1 MAQRSFQFVTFCAL
15 LFLFQGCET
24 TSSYTQG
31 NEFTQGLNYQQDGRF
46 EQAALLYR
54 SYLQQN
60 PQGGQAEAA
69 LFRLGES
76 YYMLG
81 DSTSALKELNA
92 YTRQYPTGQYLPNA
106 RIYLENLRQEIE
118 RTPLPSDMKPI
129 EDRKARVVQLE
140 AEVKK
145 NPQDADARISL
156 ANAYIDVQALTLA
169 EKSLAAAEPL
179 VEDYSQT
186 EKLQQARKRLA
197 EAKAKKPMYA
207 SDLYNN
213 SGALR
218 IVNDQGQLRQRGEV
232 SDRQRRYFYVVTGQI
247 ENRSDQRFNSVE
259 VQVDLY
265 DFFEKLLASQTQ
277 RVGLVAPQGRRA
289 FSMEISLDM
298 PAETQV
304 SRHQITL
311 IY

>member
-1 MAQRSFQFVTFCAL
+1 MARCSFQLVTFCAFL
-15 LFLFQGCET
+15 LLFQGCET
-24 TSSYTQG
+24 TGNYTQG
-31 NEFTQGLNYQQDGRF
+31 NEYTQGLNYQQEGRF

-60 PQGGQAEAA
+60 PQGARAEDA

-81 DSTSALKELNA
+81 ASPSALKELHA
-92 YTRQYPTGQYLPNA
+92 YIRQYPSGQFLPNA
-106 RIYLENLRQEIE
+106 RIYLEHLSQEIE
-118 RTPLPSDMKPI
+118 QTPLPSDMKPM
-129 EDRKARVVQLE
+129 EERKARVVELE

-145 NPQDADARISL
+145 NQMDADTRIAL

-169 EKSLAAAEPL
+169 EKSLTAAEPL
-179 VEDYSQT
+179 VENFSQT
-186 EKLQQARKRLA
+186 EKLQQAHKRLA

-232 SDRQRRYFYVVTGQI
+232 SDRHRRYFYVVTGQI
-247 ENRSDQRFNSVE
+247 ENRTDQRFNSVE

-277 RVGLVAPQGRRA
+277 RIGLIAPQGRRA
-289 FSMEISLDM
+289 FSMEINLDA
-298 PAETQV
+298 PADTKV
-304 SRHQITL
+304 SRRQITL

>member
-1 MAQRSFQFVTFCAL
+1 MVQRFLLVFFCAFL
-15 LFLFQGCET
+15 LFFQGCET
-24 TSSYTQG
+24 TDGYTQA

-46 EQAALLYR
+46 EQATLLYR

-60 PQGGQAEAA
+60 PKGGRAEEAR
-69 LFRLGES
+69 FRLGES

-81 DSTSALKELNA
+81 DTPSAHRELSA
-92 YTRQYPTGQYLPNA
+92 YIRQYPSGSYVPHA
-106 RIYLENLRQEIE
+106 RTYLEHLNREIE
-118 RTPLPSDMKPI
+118 QVPLPSDMQPI
-129 EDRKARVVQLE
+129 EDRKTRVIHLE

-145 NPQDADARISL
+145 NPQDPDARISL
-156 ANAYIDVQALTLA
+156 ANAYIDLQALALA
-169 EKSLAAAEPL
+169 EKTLAAAEPL
-179 VEDYSQT
+179 VENYSQT
-186 EKLQQARKRLA
+186 EKLRQARKRLA
-197 EAKAKKPMYA
+197 ETKARKPMYA

-213 SGALR
+213 SGPLR
-218 IVNDQGQLRQRGEV
+218 ITNDQGQLRQRGEV
-232 SDRQRRYFYVVTGQI
+232 SDRRRRYFYVVTGQI

-259 VQVDLY
+259 VQVDIY

-277 RVGLVAPQGRRA
+277 RIGLVPPQGRRA
-289 FSMEISLDM
+289 FSMEINLDM